1 MKLSSNGLVDSEKT
15 IVLIYSWD
23 SMGESSKVNLDPWN
37 EFIVI
42 IL

>member
-23 SMGESSKVNLDPWN
+23 SNMSVHG
-37 EFIVI
+37 
-42 IL
+42 